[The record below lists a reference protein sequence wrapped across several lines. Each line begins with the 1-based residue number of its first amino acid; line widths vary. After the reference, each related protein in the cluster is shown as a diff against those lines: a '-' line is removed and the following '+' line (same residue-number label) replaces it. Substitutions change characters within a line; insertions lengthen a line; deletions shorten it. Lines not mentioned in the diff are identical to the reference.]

1 MCTIDLRWARM
12 LQIYL
17 IGVYVCDSI
26 YFYILLYPV
35 FFKVIMLC
43 QALSVHFLSFFFFGW
58 RSSFVVICKWIRM
71 YRVLD
76 YPLDKFV
83 SCRMAVSTSYWQ
95 FSEVNFGTR
104 LKENQKFVHV

>member
-1 MCTIDLRWARM
+1 
-12 LQIYL
+12 
-17 IGVYVCDSI
+17 
-26 YFYILLYPV
+26 
-35 FFKVIMLC
+35 
-43 QALSVHFLSFFFFGW
+43 
-58 RSSFVVICKWIRM
+58 M

-95 FSEVNFGTR
+95 FYEVNFGTR